1 MSPRRSSRART
12 AQPSTSAL
20 QDSNTASSNSS
31 SRDRNGHSILLQDG
45 RATTASPEPLSEVD
59 SEQDGITE
67 QNARSTRQ
75 TRRAQTGE
83 RDTEAVEEPGVE
95 DDDGE
100 EEEITRCVCRR
111 LEYPGPPVPL
121 KDVAGTSMDSL
132 PEDAGGLFIQ
142 CDICKVWQHGGCVG
156 IMDEAMC
163 PDNYYCEQC
172 RGDLHKV
179 LTGAKGQRYSRY
191 LPVVEPDQTKT
202 HRRTSSAKRDTD
214 VRSLRE
220 TETKPTSL
228 RQQQMNSRHQRITNN
243 SRAAYEEEQMLLQA
257 LEASK
262 VNSGDNSSGTGQRNI
277 KRGRDESE
285 ESSQDLKR
293 RKTGSRSGSP
303 VRREQD
309 IDEDDSENDR
319 SHNGGSKKARGAA
332 AQAQREREARD
343 QEKERERVRAEAA
356 GRRKGRAERRHADES
371 EPPEDISKTIPPP
384 NKKDAKFN
392 KSTTNRITQSNA
404 AAPMKKT
411 MRPKRG
417 RIGRNQYTRDRED
430 DNRDSPPTS
439 RDSDGAGPNGDGA
452 MVLLPNGSKPA
463 RPRYINPNR
472 TSMNELRKRAAG
484 ILEFISRTQVEIAG
498 EITPSAGHTTPTV
511 AGETP
516 RPGNEKGVPGTG
528 ASKLSNEIGEDA
540 SVEHDIVE
548 DESTGRD
555 TGVDESIFKE
565 MSSVQMMDVLTR
577 QIVLWQKLHGKY
589 GERT

>member
-285 ESSQDLKR
+285 EYVSSDCRFGRNNHLTLFQL
-293 RKTGSRSGSP
+293 
-303 VRREQD
+303 
-309 IDEDDSENDR
+309 
-319 SHNGGSKKARGAA
+319 GAP
-332 AQAQREREARD
+332 
-343 QEKERERVRAEAA
+343 K
-356 GRRKGRAERRHADES
+356 
-371 EPPEDISKTIPPP
+371 IS
-384 NKKDAKFN
+384 KDAKQAHVPDLQFVV
-392 KSTTNRITQSNA
+392 NRISMRMTQRTIEVIMAEAKKHEEPPHRHNA
-404 AAPMKKT
+404 NGKHGTKRKSANECALRLPDDEKEEQSAD
-411 MRPKRG
+411 MRMNQNPQRTSAKR
-417 RIGRNQYTRDRED
+417 
-430 DNRDSPPTS
+430 SPPPT
-439 RDSDGAGPNGDGA
+439 
-452 MVLLPNGSKPA
+452 
-463 RPRYINPNR
+463 
-472 TSMNELRKRAAG
+472 RKMRSS
-484 ILEFISRTQVEIAG
+484 IKVQ
-498 EITPSAGHTTPTV
+498 P
-511 AGETP
+511 
-516 RPGNEKGVPGTG
+516 
-528 ASKLSNEIGEDA
+528 
-540 SVEHDIVE
+540 IV
-548 DESTGRD
+548 
-555 TGVDESIFKE
+555 
-565 MSSVQMMDVLTR
+565 
-577 QIVLWQKLHGKY
+577 
-589 GERT
+589 